1 MGIMPSYNSKNVGI
15 KNDGNTR
22 KNEPEDK
29 AGMKK
34 GDVIIE
40 INAKKIRNIYDY
52 MARLA
57 ELNSGDEI
65 IVKIIRNKIEMEL
78 KLEL

>member
-1 MGIMPSYNSKNVGI
+1 MEI
-15 KNDGNTR
+15 DGVSRQNG
-22 KNEPEDK
+22 PADK

-34 GDVIIE
+34 GDVIVE

-57 ELNSGDEI
+57 ELNVGDEI
-65 IVKIIRNKIEMEL
+65 VVKIIRNKIEMEL
-78 KLEL
+78 NLKL

>member
-1 MGIMPSYNSKNVGI
+1 
-15 KNDGNTR
+15 
-22 KNEPEDK
+22 
-29 AGMKK
+29 
-34 GDVIIE
+34 
-40 INAKKIRNIYDY
+40 